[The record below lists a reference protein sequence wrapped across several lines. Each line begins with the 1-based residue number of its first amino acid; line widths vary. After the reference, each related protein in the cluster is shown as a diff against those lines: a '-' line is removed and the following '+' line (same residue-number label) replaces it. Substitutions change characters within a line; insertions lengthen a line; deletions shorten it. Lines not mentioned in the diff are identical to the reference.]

1 MIGWTYEA
9 NREAIK
15 QAQKDLDT
23 FKDEDRLNDLEKAKE
38 DELNELDE
46 KIKNW
51 EDYLT
56 MLEYQYNEYERI
68 ERQRLL
74 MEVTGAED
82 MRGVHEFLVDDME
95 NFTDYVKNNQSAF
108 LENAIKAYT
117 DYNTAFGGF
126 LDDYEKNQLRLYDL
140 LGEQKTLLNEQ
151 DFFKG
156 NGTPLENF
164 INNQLN
170 NNWSDTTKELYS
182 TLTGAKYGVSEYQS
196 ASQQKQAEA
205 MADIKAAEKNGTL
218 KNISDVNGN
227 TYKTSAE
234 YEAAKA
240 AGTAGDIASYNIGGA
255 SYVKD
260 PTGYYD
266 PETGKAK
273 TGKVYGSNQTMTEE
287 EAAQKGYAIAKDKD
301 GNYWFFDVSGDA
313 GFYQDKDGSTKYA
326 EHIGTDGKYF
336 TASTDKGKTLSDM
349 ALEVVYGGTK
359 NIAGVTTP
367 SGKYS
372 AQDLV
377 NKYGS
382 QNVHIV
388 QTKNDDGTY
397 TLHWV
402 SDTGGGKYGVD
413 EKGSYVETDGNR
425 YYGTPVHGFNSVS
438 SANVVSGNVSGVQ
451 SDQTGHDKN
460 TNNIGITVGT
470 NGANANY
477 ATKADAY
484 GLATNQGTSASDL
497 AAKHEN
503 AIIINDGGVLKAI
516 YNSDGSNPSDRVT
529 INKDGTITIQYSNG
543 KTATGSLVQGKVDA
557 NKASKQ
563 KTNSYSTGI
572 ENGPV
577 TYTGLAMLHGSLSS
591 PEYVL
596 NSAQAGQLLYN
607 MATKDMA
614 YESVIEKFTT
624 NSTTGDAFNIN
635 ELNVQAESPQEFF
648 DQLMQVVNGRYS
660 TTKNRR

>member
-9 NREAIK
+9 NRDAIK

-170 NNWSDTTKELYS
+170 NNWSDSTKELYS
-182 TLTGAKYGVSEYQS
+182 ALTGAKYGVSEYQS
-196 ASQQKQAEA
+196 VSQQKQAEA
-205 MADIKAAEKNGTL
+205 MADIKAAEKNGSL
-218 KNISDVNGN
+218 KGISDVNGN

-287 EAAQKGYAIAKDKD
+287 EAAKKGYAIAKDED

-313 GFYQDKDGSTKYA
+313 GFYKDGDGTFKYA
-326 EHIGTDGKYF
+326 EHVSTDGGSF
-336 TASTDKGKTLSDM
+336 TVWAGQGKALSDM
-349 ALEVVYGGTK
+349 ALEIVYAGTEDLA
-359 NIAGVTTP
+359 NVTTT

-372 AQDLV
+372 AQDIVDKYGNHAHVILGDDGNIHYTTDDAGGQWGKDENGTYIITSAGNKYYGKPLSGFDGVVDTNTVGSTDV
-377 NKYGS
+377 NK
-382 QNVHIV
+382 
-388 QTKNDDGTY
+388 TY
-397 TLHWV
+397 
-402 SDTGGGKYGVD
+402 SFNENQATGPINYT
-413 EKGSYVETDGNR
+413 YPAA
-425 YYGTPVHGFNSVS
+425 TPVTS
-438 SANVVSGNVSGVQ
+438 
-451 SDQTGHDKN
+451 K
-460 TNNIGITVGT
+460 
-470 NGANANY
+470 
-477 ATKADAY
+477 
-484 GLATNQGTSASDL
+484 GTSAEDL
-497 AAKHEN
+497 AANHPG
-503 AIIINDGGVLKAI
+503 AIMINDNGVLKAI
-516 YNSDGSNPSDRVT
+516 YNSDGSTPTDRVT
-529 INKDGTITIQYSNG
+529 KNADGTITITYTNG
-543 KTATGSLVQGKVDA
+543 HTATGTLIS
-557 NKASKQ
+557 
-563 KTNSYSTGI
+563 SYSTGI

-577 TYTGLAMLHGSLSS
+577 TYTGLAMLHGSLNS

-614 YESVIEKFTT
+614 YESVIEKFTS
-624 NSTTGDAFNIN
+624 NNTTGDAFNIN